1 MIIEK
6 EETETFEI
14 EQMSFQGKRILLAE
28 DNDLNAEIVTTLLQ
42 ENEFIVERVADGE
55 PCVNMVK
62 RMPSDYYR
70 VILMDIQMPHMDGY
84 QATQA
89 IRKLDGA
96 RSQIPIIALTANA
109 FEEDRQKAFACGMNA
124 HVVKPIDMEQLLDA
138 LDTFTV

>member
-1 MIIEK
+1 
-6 EETETFEI
+6 
-14 EQMSFQGKRILLAE
+14 
-28 DNDLNAEIVTTLLQ
+28 
-42 ENEFIVERVADGE
+42 
-55 PCVNMVK
+55 MVK
-62 RMPSDYYR
+62 CMPSDYYR